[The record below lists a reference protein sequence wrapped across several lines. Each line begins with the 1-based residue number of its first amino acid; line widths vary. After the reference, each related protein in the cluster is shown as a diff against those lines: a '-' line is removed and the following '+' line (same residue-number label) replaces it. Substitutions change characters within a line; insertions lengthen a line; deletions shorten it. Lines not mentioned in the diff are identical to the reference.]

1 MINKSSWY
9 FQSLESGAN
18 YICRISRKRL
28 MLRIRVIMGQND
40 VMRISEG
47 LKKIGVG
54 GLTVSKMRGRGKK
67 PGPEIHASKGS
78 EIFTPQ
84 FSDKYVIELIIADS
98 KEEDAI
104 NTIRQ
109 NARAGKIFVSPVSRA
124 IDISTGEEGD
134 KTI

>member
-1 MINKSSWY
+1 
-9 FQSLESGAN
+9 
-18 YICRISRKRL
+18 

-109 NARAGKIFVSPVSRA
+109 NARAGKIFISPVSRA